1 MDPYRL
7 FVYSD
12 DGRLLGPAMVIH
24 AANDAEAIAQAE
36 ATRGPFDAELL
47 DVNGLRIVKYLSGN
61 GRALSQ
67 AAE

>member
-12 DGRLLGPAMVIH
+12 DGRLVGPGIVIH
-24 AANDAEAIAQAE
+24 AINDNEAIAQAE
-36 ATRGPFDAELL
+36 AIRGYLAAELL
-47 DVNGLRIVKYLSGN
+47 DLESLRIVRNLPGSG
-61 GRALSQ
+61 AASSQ